1 LSRIPSLV
9 VVSAPSGAG
18 KSTVLSRVLAEM
30 DGLRFS
36 VSHTTRPPRDGERE
50 GVHYHF
56 VSATAFAKLRTGGAM
71 LEWAE
76 VHGHLYGTT
85 PAEYERARVEG
96 VDLLLDLDVQGAAQ
110 VRMKVSDAVTLFVL
124 PPSYQDLERRLRGR
138 GQEDEAT
145 IRRRLEVAR
154 EEVSLAPEYD
164 YAVMNDDLGRCVAAV
179 KAVIHAARCR
189 TSRMAD
195 VVGGILRT
203 FESGQA
209 EGETSP

>member
-1 LSRIPSLV
+1 LSSVPSLV

-18 KSTVLSRVLAEM
+18 KSTVLSRVLDEM
-30 DGLRFS
+30 QGLRFS
-36 VSHTTRPPRDGERE
+36 VSHTTRPPRDGEQE
-50 GVHYHF
+50 GVHYYF
-56 VSATAFAKLRTGGAM
+56 VSAAAFAKLRTGGAM

-76 VHGHLYGTT
+76 VHGHLYGTSR
-85 PAEYERARVEG
+85 AEYDRARAEG

-110 VRMKVSDAVTLFVL
+110 VRMKVSDAVTVFIL

-164 YAVMNDDLGRCVAAV
+164 YAVVNDDLDRCVEAL
-179 KAVIHAARCR
+179 KSVIRAARCR

-195 VVGGILRT
+195 TVGGILHT
-203 FESGQA
+203 FDSRQG